1 MAIIKRCD
9 WCDDNPLYQRYHD
22 QEWGVPVYD
31 DQILFEFLVLEGA
44 QAGLS
49 WITILKK
56 REGYRKA
63 FANFEVEKLAQF
75 NDKKLEQLLLK
86 ADIVRNRLKV
96 FSVRQNAKAFITI
109 QREFGSFSDYI
120 WGFVDGEPIQNAWK
134 TLFEIPT
141 SSPVSVTISKDLKKR
156 GFSFVGP
163 TIIYAYMQAI
173 GMVNDH
179 LIHCH
184 RHQALSQK

>member
-109 QREFGSFSDYI
+109 QREFDSFSDYI